1 MGRNIAI
8 KRYDSQPEGQPL
20 DLFATGVRS
29 PVVTELLRAPWISRA
44 SDLITAE
51 DGADGARGAAG
62 KRVERPVTVE
72 WDGEKRC
79 PTWFAIPGR
88 RGRYEIEALV
98 GFWVEERF
106 WWDPAA
112 HVSRRCFRVI
122 AHTGALYDLA
132 YDRLAEEWLLVGV
145 GD

>member
-1 MGRNIAI
+1 MGRNNAI
-8 KRYDSQPEGQPL
+8 KRYTSHPEGQAI

-29 PVVTELLRAPWISRA
+29 PVVAELLRAPWIARA
-44 SDLITAE
+44 SDLLCRE
-51 DGADGARGAAG
+51 DGADGARGAAS
-62 KRVERPVTVE
+62 KRVEQPITVH
-72 WDGEKRC
+72 WDGERRC
-79 PTWFAIPGR
+79 PTRFSVPGR
-88 RGRYEIEALV
+88 RDPYEVEALV

-132 YDRLAEEWLLVGV
+132 YDRLAEEWLLVGI

>member
-1 MGRNIAI
+1 MGRNAAI
-8 KRYDSQPEGQPL
+8 KGYVSDPEGQPI

-29 PVVTELLRAPWISRA
+29 PVVAELLRAPWIFRA
-44 SDLITAE
+44 SDLLREE
-51 DGADGARGAAG
+51 DGADGARSAAS
-62 KRVERPVTVE
+62 KRVEQRVTVH
-72 WDGEKRC
+72 WDGERRC
-79 PTWFAIPGR
+79 PTWFAVPGR
-88 RGRYEIEALV
+88 RNRYRVEALV

-122 AHTGALYDLA
+122 ADTGALYDLA
-132 YDRLAEEWLLVGV
+132 YDRLAEEWLLVGI